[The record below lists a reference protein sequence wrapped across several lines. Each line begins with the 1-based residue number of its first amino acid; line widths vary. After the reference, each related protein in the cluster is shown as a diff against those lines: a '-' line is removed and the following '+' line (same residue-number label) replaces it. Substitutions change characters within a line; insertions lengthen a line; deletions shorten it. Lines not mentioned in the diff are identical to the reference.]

1 MEEYEISFPICYGMN
16 SSSKSLL
23 NFFKP
28 DYDSAAVAFEKA
40 GLIYKQLKQPAK
52 AIQCFSQCGECFGKC
67 GIYYKSG
74 SAFENAAA
82 LCKDLKEFDKA
93 TDLYSKAF
101 QMYVNDGKGN
111 RAGEALV
118 KAAKVMAESGALT
131 QAVELYKTA
140 LESIS
145 TSGYHNAMNTFRS
158 FNSFLLQNSL
168 YEEAIQNAFEMMK
181 GYKDLNQ
188 KDGLCKTCTSIVLIC
203 LMMDDYVRADEFH
216 KKFSNEESDYL
227 SSPECDISIEFL
239 EAFDRMDEN
248 LLEKAKTNNQL
259 KYLEREVYKLAMK
272 LKISAN
278 MRGSAGVSLRPST
291 RTNTKKNILLDDDE
305 KVESEE
311 EQDGEEI
318 SKDIDRLIV
327 KDHSDEE
334 NEDPFDPDD
343 LT

>member
-1 MEEYEISFPICYGMN
+1 MSNPNGIYDCFH
-16 SSSKSLL
+16 SSASKSLM

-28 DYDSAAVAFEKA
+28 DYDSAAAAFEKA
-40 GLIYKQLKQPAK
+40 ALIYKQLKLPAK
-52 AIQCFSQCGECFGKC
+52 AIQCYSQCGECFGKC

-93 TDLYSKAF
+93 SELYSKAF
-101 QMYVNDGKGN
+101 QMYVDDGKGN

-118 KAAKVMAESGALT
+118 KGAKVMAESGAIA

-168 YEEAIQNAFEMMK
+168 FEEAIQNALEMMK

-188 KDGLCKTCTSIVLIC
+188 KDGVCKSCTTIILIC
-203 LMMDDYVRADEFH
+203 LAMDDYVRAEEFQ
-216 KKFSNEESDYL
+216 KRFSNEESDYL
-227 SSPECDISIEFL
+227 SSPEYDISNDFL
-239 EAFDRMDEN
+239 EAFERMDQN
-248 LLEKAKTNNQL
+248 LLENAKTNNQL
-259 KYLEREVYKLAMK
+259 KYLEREVYKMASKMKITSNLAT
-272 LKISAN
+272 LGASSTRSAN
-278 MRGSAGVSLRPST
+278 RV
-291 RTNTKKNILLDDDE
+291 NEKKNMLLADEIIEEDDE
-305 KVESEE
+305 
-311 EQDGEEI
+311 DI
-318 SKDIDRLIV
+318 SKDMDRLIV
-327 KDHSDEE
+327 NNNSDNE
-334 NEDPFDPDD
+334 NDDPFDPDD